1 MNSQILTSISVKML
15 MFARFLTEIYKKIVM
30 RSIRLGIVSI
40 LALIAVTSCV
50 SNEKIIYLQN
60 QEGNKLIEDGQL
72 ITYEIPEYRLQ
83 YNDIIDVNIQTV
95 DDMILNGFNN
105 SSGVQGFNQMGNMAS
120 QSGGDIYYMTGY
132 TVDNEGKIRLP
143 IVGEV
148 MVKDKTL
155 EEARVEI
162 EEKLRVY
169 VTSELYV
176 KVKLGGIRYSALG
189 EFRRPGK
196 FVVLQD
202 RMTIFEAIAN
212 AGDLTP
218 IAKRDVIL
226 LIRQYPEGT
235 KLHRLNLNDRHVVES
250 EFYFIQPND
259 QIYAEPM
266 KVREVGAGE
275 NAAESISLVI
285 SAITALAL
293 ILNLIK

>member
-1 MNSQILTSISVKML
+1 MR
-15 MFARFLTEIYKKIVM
+15 RFPIGLIYFI
-30 RSIRLGIVSI
+30 
-40 LALIAVTSCV
+40 ALITVTSCI

-60 QEGNKLIEDGQL
+60 QEGETPIEDGEL
-72 ITYEIPEYRLQ
+72 VTYEIPEYKLQ

-95 DDMILNGFNN
+95 DDMIQNGFNN
-105 SSGVQGFNQMGNMAS
+105 KAMGGVSAQMGNVAS

-148 MVKDKTL
+148 VVKDKTL
-155 EEARVEI
+155 EEARIAI

-169 VTSELYV
+169 VTTELYV
-176 KVKLGGIRYSALG
+176 KVKLGGIRYSAIG

-212 AGDLTP
+212 AGDLTTV
-218 IAKRDVIL
+218 AKRSDVL

-235 KLHRLNLNDRHVVES
+235 KLHRIDLLDRKIVES
-250 EFYFIQPND
+250 PFYFIQPND
-259 QIYAEPM
+259 QIYVEPM
-266 KVREVGAGE
+266 KVRETGTGE
-275 NAAESISLVI
+275 NTAQSLALIFSGI
-285 SAITALAL
+285 SAMAL

>member
-1 MNSQILTSISVKML
+1 MKSL
-15 MFARFLTEIYKKIVM
+15 MR
-30 RSIRLGIVSI
+30 GIA
-40 LALIAVTSCV
+40 LALVFFTAFSCI

-60 QEGNKLIEDGQL
+60 QEGNPEIADGEL
-72 ITYEIPEYRLQ
+72 ITYEIPEYKLQ
-83 YNDIIDVNIQTV
+83 YNDIIDVNVQTV
-95 DDMILNGFNN
+95 DDMIQNGFNN
-105 SSGVQGFNQMGNMAS
+105 KAIGGGTNQMGNMAS

-132 TVDNEGKIRLP
+132 TVDQSGNIRLP
-143 IVGEV
+143 VIGEV
-148 MVKDKTL
+148 NVKEKTL
-155 EEARVEI
+155 EEARITI

-169 VTSELYV
+169 VTTELYV
-176 KVKLGGIRYSALG
+176 KVKLGGIRYAALG

-218 IAKRDVIL
+218 VAKRDEIL

-235 KLHRLNLNDRHVVES
+235 RLHRINLIDRQVVES
-250 EFYFIQPND
+250 PFYFIQPND
-259 QIYAEPM
+259 QLYAEPM

-275 NAAESISLVI
+275 NAAQSLALVI
-285 SAITALAL
+285 SAVTALAL

>member
-1 MNSQILTSISVKML
+1 MQKLISYLSIGFFFWAS
-15 MFARFLTEIYKKIVM
+15 
-30 RSIRLGIVSI
+30 
-40 LALIAVTSCV
+40 LACV

-60 QEGNKLIEDGQL
+60 LEGKQAIPEDELIS
-72 ITYEIPEYRLQ
+72 YEIPEYKLQ

-95 DDMILNGFNN
+95 EDMIKNGFNN
-105 SSGVQGFNQMGNMAS
+105 SAGVMGNQMQMG
-120 QSGGDIYYMTGY
+120 QGGGDIYYMTGY
-132 TVDNEGKIRLP
+132 TVDRNGNIRLP

-148 MVKDKTL
+148 SVKNKTID
-155 EEARVEI
+155 EVRFQVET
-162 EEKLRVY
+162 ELKKY
-169 VTSELYV
+169 VTTEVYV

-212 AGDLTP
+212 AGDLST
-218 IAKRDVIL
+218 IAKRDEVL

-235 KLHRLNLNDRHVVES
+235 MLHRLNLNDRNLIS
-250 EFYFIQPND
+250 SPYYFIQPND

-275 NAAESISLVI
+275 NASQSILLFTSIL
-285 SAITALAL
+285 TTTLL
-293 ILNLIK
+293 IVNLFSK

>member
-1 MNSQILTSISVKML
+1 
-15 MFARFLTEIYKKIVM
+15 MFKFAQFLTKIIKNSFM
-30 RSIRLGIVSI
+30 RRIRLGLVFII
-40 LALIAVTSCV
+40 ALIAASSCI

-60 QEGNKLIEDGQL
+60 LEGNDSIPDGEL
-72 ITYEIPEYRLQ
+72 ITYEIPEYKLQ
-83 YNDIIDVNIQTV
+83 YNDIVDVNIQTV
-95 DDMILNGFNN
+95 DDMIQNGFNN
-105 SSGVQGFNQMGNMAS
+105 KSTSMAGMNQMGNIAS
-120 QSGGDIYYMTGY
+120 QTGGDLYYTTGY

-148 MVKDKTL
+148 EVKDKTL
-155 EEARVEI
+155 EEARIAI

-212 AGDLTP
+212 AGDLTTV
-218 IAKRDVIL
+218 AKRSDVL

-235 KLHRLNLNDRHVVES
+235 KLHRIDLLDREIVKS
-250 EFYFIQPND
+250 PYYFIQPND
-259 QIYAEPM
+259 QIYVEPM
-266 KVREVGAGE
+266 KVRETGTGE
-275 NAAESISLVI
+275 NTAQSLALIFSGI
-285 SAITALAL
+285 SAMAL

>member
-1 MNSQILTSISVKML
+1 MRILQKLLSFGLFVWVAT
-15 MFARFLTEIYKKIVM
+15 A
-30 RSIRLGIVSI
+30 
-40 LALIAVTSCV
+40 CV

-60 QEGNKLIEDGQL
+60 QEGKAPIADGEL
-72 ITYEIPEYRLQ
+72 ITYDVPEYRLQ
-83 YNDIIDVNIQTV
+83 YNDIIDVNVQTV
-95 DDMILNGFNN
+95 EELLQTGFNN
-105 SSGVQGFNQMGNMAS
+105 KQVQMSGQMGNILG

-132 TVDNEGKIRLP
+132 TVDGNGNIRLP
-143 IVGEV
+143 IVGEINV
-148 MVKDKTL
+148 QNRTL

-162 EEKLRVY
+162 ENQLRQY

-212 AGDLTP
+212 AGDLTA
-218 IAKRDVIL
+218 IAKRSEVL

-235 KLHRLNLNDRHVVES
+235 RLHRLNLNDRNLVGS
-250 EFYFIQPND
+250 SFYFIQPND
-259 QIYAEPM
+259 QIYVEPM

-275 NAAESISLVI
+275 NAAQSLTLLI
-285 SAITALAL
+285 SAITAAVL
-293 ILNLIK
+293 IINVATK